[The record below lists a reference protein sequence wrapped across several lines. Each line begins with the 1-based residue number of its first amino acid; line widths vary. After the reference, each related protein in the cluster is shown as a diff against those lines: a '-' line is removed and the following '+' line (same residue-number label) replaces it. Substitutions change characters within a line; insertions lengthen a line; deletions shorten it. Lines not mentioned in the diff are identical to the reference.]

1 MENGYYS
8 RIPSFYKIM
17 ILFFFFLSLRMIVYQ
32 KREREDKLEKN
43 MRGKWILFKNAKF
56 LI

>member
-1 MENGYYS
+1 
-8 RIPSFYKIM
+8 
-17 ILFFFFLSLRMIVYQ
+17 MIVYQ